1 MQNPMP
7 APGAPEMLLIEDD
20 EGHLLTLADILE
32 SEGLNPINCQTGHEA
47 LEACDRFHAHVAI
60 LDLRLSDIDGLQLL
74 DLLLQKSPQLKVII
88 HTGYASL
95 DTAMAAVNRG
105 AFAYVE
111 KVGNVEEL
119 LAHVHRAFHLHL
131 IGHSET
137 LEHEVRKRTEELMN
151 ANRALRDSEE
161 RFRNL
166 IEGSLQGI
174 LIHRGHQAL
183 FVNQAYANIFGY
195 ATPDAIYALD
205 SLMMLVASDE
215 QERLTGYQKARWAGE
230 PVPDHYEYQGV
241 RQDGERIWLDMQ
253 VRVVIWEGAAIQSTV
268 VDITERR
275 CLEAQLRQSHKM
287 EAIGTLAG
295 GLAHDF
301 NNVLTTILM
310 HAELSRMSASPG
322 SDLWNNLDGVLTAAA
337 RAKELVQQ
345 ILTFSRQADTERQ
358 PVRLTPLLQEMMAL
372 LRASLPTTIDIQHS
386 LVDTRDTILA
396 DPTQIHQIVLNL
408 YINAEHAMRETG
420 GVLEIGLEPVD
431 IDEVAAR
438 SHRDLQSGP
447 YVCLTIQDTGHGMLP
462 ETLERIFDPFFT
474 TKEVGEGTGMGLA
487 IVHGIV
493 SSYGTSP
500 WRAHGVKAPHLPSIS
515 RVPKR
520 RLGSRSS
527 WTRGYRKVQGASYWS
542 MTTPTSTTPYRFC

>member
-7 APGAPEMLLIEDD
+7 APGAPEILLIEDD

-151 ANRALRDSEE
+151 ANRAMRDSEE

-205 SLMMLVASDE
+205 SLMML
-215 QERLTGYQKARWAGE
+215 
-230 PVPDHYEYQGV
+230 
-241 RQDGERIWLDMQ
+241 
-253 VRVVIWEGAAIQSTV
+253 
-268 VDITERR
+268 
-275 CLEAQLRQSHKM
+275 
-287 EAIGTLAG
+287 G
-295 GLAHDF
+295 G
-301 NNVLTTILM
+301 
-310 HAELSRMSASPG
+310 
-322 SDLWNNLDGVLTAAA
+322 
-337 RAKELVQQ
+337 Q
-345 ILTFSRQADTERQ
+345 
-358 PVRLTPLLQEMMAL
+358 
-372 LRASLPTTIDIQHS
+372 
-386 LVDTRDTILA
+386 
-396 DPTQIHQIVLNL
+396 
-408 YINAEHAMRETG
+408 
-420 GVLEIGLEPVD
+420 
-431 IDEVAAR
+431 
-438 SHRDLQSGP
+438 
-447 YVCLTIQDTGHGMLP
+447 
-462 ETLERIFDPFFT
+462 
-474 TKEVGEGTGMGLA
+474 
-487 IVHGIV
+487 
-493 SSYGTSP
+493 
-500 WRAHGVKAPHLPSIS
+500 
-515 RVPKR
+515 
-520 RLGSRSS
+520 
-527 WTRGYRKVQGASYWS
+527 
-542 MTTPTSTTPYRFC
+542 